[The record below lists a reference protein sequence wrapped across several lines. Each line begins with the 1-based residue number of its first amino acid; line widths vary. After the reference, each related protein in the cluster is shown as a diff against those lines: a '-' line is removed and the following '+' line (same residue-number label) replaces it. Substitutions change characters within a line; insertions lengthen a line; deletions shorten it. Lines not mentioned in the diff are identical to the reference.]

1 MTKKL
6 TAGTLNVEPVPTVIA
21 VKAEP
26 VWVAKERNGVKEYRP
41 KTTGAKV
48 WAIADKH
55 VTGKLL
61 DVAAVVAEGMK
72 ADIKKGSINAA
83 LVQYR
88 KHHGVTSKPLVKL
101 AAVPKPVLM
110 AKAK

>member
-26 VWVAKERNGVKEYRP
+26 VWVGVKEYRP